1 MGVTAILT
9 SAADAVSRVLT
20 PALKKI
26 MPQPTGPDVQPPPVA
41 NDAANL
47 NAANLNA
54 ADNAGQRARRKA
66 IGASGRSDTILTGA
80 QGLGAV
86 PTDTA
91 QAKTLL
97 GL

>member
-1 MGVTAILT
+1 MGATAMIGSALSAGGRLT
-9 SAADAVSRVLT
+9 GEVLKRVLPQPKMPEVEAPPAANNAGNLAAADAS
-20 PALKKI
+20 
-26 MPQPTGPDVQPPPVA
+26 
-41 NDAANL
+41 
-47 NAANLNA
+47 
-54 ADNAGQRARRKA
+54 GQRARRKA

>member
-1 MGVTAILT
+1 MGATAMLT
-9 SAADAVSRVLT
+9 SAADAASRVLT

-26 MPQPTGPDVQPPPVA
+26 MPQPTGPDVQPPPTA
-41 NDAANL
+41 DDAGNL
-47 NAANLNA
+47 AA
-54 ADNAGQRARRKA
+54 ADASGQRARRKA

>member
-1 MGVTAILT
+1 MGATAMINPFVDLG
-9 SAADAVSRVLT
+9 SKVLGSVLPKPKLPEVQAAPAIDDAGNLAAADAS
-20 PALKKI
+20 
-26 MPQPTGPDVQPPPVA
+26 
-41 NDAANL
+41 
-47 NAANLNA
+47 
-54 ADNAGQRARRKA
+54 GQRARRKA
-66 IGASGRSDTILTGA
+66 IGATGRSDTILTGA

>member
-1 MGVTAILT
+1 MGATAMLT
-9 SAADAVSRVLT
+9 SAADAASRVLT
-20 PALKKI
+20 PVLKKI
-26 MPQPTGPDVQPPPVA
+26 MPQPKGPDVQPPPTA
-41 NDAANL
+41 DDAGNL
-47 NAANLNA
+47 AA
-54 ADNAGQRARRKA
+54 ADASGQRARRKA